1 MICGL
6 VHSQTVVIVHR
17 LSTEPTAVHK
27 HGGEVHALNVVD
39 QVVPEAGPRLLA
51 AQTAAV
57 TAGVAGLLLRVL
69 QEVFP
74 ALCLYTAAP
83 T

>member
-1 MICGL
+1 M
-6 VHSQTVVIVHR
+6 HSQTVVIVHR
-17 LSTEPTAVHK
+17 LSTEPTIVHK

-39 QVVPEAGPRLLA
+39 QVVPKAGPRLLA

-57 TAGVAGLLLRVL
+57 TAGDARPLLRVL
-69 QEVFP
+69 DEVLP
-74 ALCLYTAAP
+74 ALRLYTAAK